1 MPGRHKKCSGVDLLG
16 KRIMLVDDSNFARN
30 MLKDILTKQG
40 YDVVGEAQ
48 NGREAV
54 ELYDQIKPDLV
65 TMDIAMPELDGIN
78 ALNKIL
84 EINPAA
90 RIIIISSANS
100 RETVKHVVQDGALD
114 FVVKPFNKNR
124 LLKAIDKALARSI

>member
-1 MPGRHKKCSGVDLLG
+1 MGKK
-16 KRIMLVDDSNFARN
+16 IMLVDDSNFARN

-40 YDVVGEAQ
+40 YDIVGEAR

-65 TMDIAMPELDGIN
+65 TMDIAMPELDGVD

-84 EINPAA
+84 AANPAA

-100 RETVKHVVQDGALD
+100 REIVKHAVQDGALD
-114 FVVKPFNKNR
+114 FVVKPFTKNR
-124 LLKAIDKALARSI
+124 LLKAIDKALARSR

>member
-1 MPGRHKKCSGVDLLG
+1 MGKK
-16 KRIMLVDDSNFARN
+16 IMLVDDSNFARN

-40 YDVVGEAQ
+40 FDVVGEAR

-65 TMDIAMPELDGIN
+65 TMDIAMPELDGID

-84 EINPAA
+84 AVNLAA

-100 RETVKHVVQDGALD
+100 SEIVKHTVQDGALD
-114 FVVKPFNKNR
+114 FVVKPFTKNR
-124 LLKAIDKALARSI
+124 LLKAIDKALARSK

>member
-1 MPGRHKKCSGVDLLG
+1 MLG
-16 KRIMLVDDSNFARN
+16 KRIMLVDDSSFARN

-40 YDVVGEAQ
+40 YDIVGEAK

-65 TMDIAMPELDGIN
+65 TMDIAMPELDGID
-78 ALNKIL
+78 ALNRIL

-100 RETVKHVVQDGALD
+100 REIVKHAVQEGALD
-114 FVVKPFNKNR
+114 FVVKPFTKNR

>member
-1 MPGRHKKCSGVDLLG
+1 MG

>member
-1 MPGRHKKCSGVDLLG
+1 LG
-16 KRIMLVDDSNFARN
+16 KKIMLVDDSNFARN

-40 YDVVGEAQ
+40 YDIVGEAR

-65 TMDIAMPELDGIN
+65 TMDIAMPELDGVD

-84 EINPAA
+84 AANPAA

-100 RETVKHVVQDGALD
+100 REIVKHAVQDGALD
-114 FVVKPFNKNR
+114 FVVKPFTKNR
-124 LLKAIDKALARSI
+124 LLKAIDKALARSR

>member
-1 MPGRHKKCSGVDLLG
+1 MLG

-40 YDVVGEAQ
+40 YDIVGEAR

-84 EINPAA
+84 AIDPSA

-100 RETVKHVVQDGALD
+100 REIFKHVVQDGALD
-114 FVVKPFNKNR
+114 FVVKPFTKNR